1 MPQEI
6 GGKVDMKYKKNFEEL
21 VKPFCLQKP
30 KDVIGARKCGR
41 ECCGN
46 CRTCV
51 YHRPHR
57 NDRLCVFRECPF
69 VPGLSTSTYSK
80 RMENR
85 KRDRRRK
92 TK

>member
-1 MPQEI
+1 
-6 GGKVDMKYKKNFEEL
+6 MKYKKNFEEL

-46 CRTCV
+46 CRTCG

-57 NDRLCVFRECPF
+57 KDRLCVFRECPF

-85 KRDRRRK
+85 KRDRRRR

>member
-1 MPQEI
+1 
-6 GGKVDMKYKKNFEEL
+6 MKYKKNFEEL

-41 ECCGN
+41 ECWGS

-57 NDRLCVFRECPF
+57 SDRLCVFRECPF
-69 VPGLSTSTYSK
+69 VPGLSTSTYFK

-85 KRDRRRK
+85 KRDCRRRVK
-92 TK
+92 